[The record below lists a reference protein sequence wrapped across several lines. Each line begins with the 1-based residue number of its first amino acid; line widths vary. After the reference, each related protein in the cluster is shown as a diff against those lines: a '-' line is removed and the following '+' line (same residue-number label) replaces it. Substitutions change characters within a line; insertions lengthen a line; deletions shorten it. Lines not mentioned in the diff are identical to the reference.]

1 MIDSHYGPVAP
12 TSKVYS
18 NYRVK
23 PVTKTYRIG
32 DLARLTDTKVVTIR
46 YYERIGLMPE
56 PDRSAANYR
65 VYAKAHL
72 DRLRF
77 VRRCRDLGFS
87 LEQVADLAALSSDRQ
102 QSCHDVDSLTRLHL
116 AEVEAKIAD
125 LNALAAE
132 LRKIGAQCKGG
143 TTISNCRII
152 EALDSGGKPD

>member
-1 MIDSHYGPVAP
+1 MIDSHSDPVALI
-12 TSKVYS
+12 SKVYS

-23 PVTKTYRIG
+23 PMTQTYRIG

-56 PDRSAANYR
+56 PERSAANYR
-65 VYAKAHL
+65 VYTKAHL
-72 DRLRF
+72 DRLRL

-87 LEQVADLAALSSDRQ
+87 LEQIADLAALSTDRQ
-102 QSCHDVDSLTRLHL
+102 HSCHDVDNLTRLHL

-125 LNALAAE
+125 LKALAAA
-132 LRKIGAQCKGG
+132 LRRIGAQCEGG

-152 EALDSGGKPD
+152 EALDRS

>member
-1 MIDSHYGPVAP
+1 M
-12 TSKVYS
+12 TE
-18 NYRVK
+18 
-23 PVTKTYRIG
+23 TYRIG
-32 DLARLTDTKVVTIR
+32 ELARLTDTKVVTIR
-46 YYERIGLMPE
+46 YYESIGLMPE
-56 PDRSAANYR
+56 PERSAANYR

-102 QSCHDVDSLTRLHL
+102 QSCHDVDRLTRMHL

-132 LRKIGAQCKGG
+132 LRNIGAQCEGG
-143 TTISNCRII
+143 TTISNCRIL
-152 EALDSGGKPD
+152 EALDRGRRSA